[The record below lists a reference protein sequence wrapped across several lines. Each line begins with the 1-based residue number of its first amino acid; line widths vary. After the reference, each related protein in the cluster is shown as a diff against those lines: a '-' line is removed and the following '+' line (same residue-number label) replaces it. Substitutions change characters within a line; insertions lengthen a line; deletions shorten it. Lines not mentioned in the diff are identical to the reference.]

1 MSNLFYNYVIVWWMK
16 LDLKTGKY
24 FHCLEITLIK
34 ETNEGSS
41 GLLKLCQMPTDVSN
55 TKSREKHTTTELIDL
70 NV

>member
-1 MSNLFYNYVIVWWMK
+1 MK

-41 GLLKLCQMPTDVSN
+41 GLLKLCQMPTDVSS

-70 NV
+70 NVLYEF

>member
-1 MSNLFYNYVIVWWMK
+1 MK
-16 LDLKTGKY
+16 LVLKTGKY

-41 GLLKLCQMPTDVSN
+41 GLLKLQLCQMPTDVSS

-70 NV
+70 NVLYEF